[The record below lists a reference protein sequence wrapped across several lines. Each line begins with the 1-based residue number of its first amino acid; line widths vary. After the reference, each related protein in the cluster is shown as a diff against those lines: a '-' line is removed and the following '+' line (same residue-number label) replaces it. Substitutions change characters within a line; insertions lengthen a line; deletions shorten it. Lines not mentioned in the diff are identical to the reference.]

1 MSKVFQQNS
10 LRLLGGVYP
19 DNLTF
24 SHKQTIKTFYGINAT
39 DTITLLG
46 LNNTRLNLQVSIKE
60 FYLFNSL
67 CTTYK
72 NITNKTKTKEEL
84 SLIFLEIINRVVA
97 YPKFYYTL
105 INYNLPDKIFIKD
118 VILKELLI
126 TFNLSLDEIVKD
138 DMIYYELGSWKLK
151 GYSSF
156 VMLFKYINYLDLIVL
171 DSKNQITSC
180 LKNV

>member
-1 MSKVFQQNS
+1 MSRVFQQNS

-105 INYNLPDKIFIKD
+105 INYNLPDKILIKD

-138 DMIYYELGSWKLK
+138 DML
-151 GYSSF
+151 
-156 VMLFKYINYLDLIVL
+156 
-171 DSKNQITSC
+171 
-180 LKNV
+180 